1 MPLHPD
7 CAAYMQ
13 KSADWAAARGL
24 TAFWEM
30 PHARARQV
38 YRDFITSSGRPM
50 PEMARVEDIRIPTR
64 AGDCPARLLVPA
76 GARSA
81 SLPVIVYYFSGGY
94 VIGGI
99 DESEHEARRLAA
111 RTPAIVVSVGYRVA
125 PEHRFPAAAED
136 AYDALTWVA
145 ANAPRFGG
153 DPQRLAVAGCSA
165 GGGLS
170 AIMAARA
177 TAGGP
182 PLRLAILHCPWLD
195 LTLSQ
200 PSIARYAKGYDLDR
214 EFLEWFVAAYL
225 ADSGRAGDALV
236 SPLLHPVPAGMPA
249 MIILAAECDPLF
261 DEARLY
267 ADKLRA
273 ARVPTTLIEAPGMIH
288 AFNEITHLIPAGERL
303 LDPVHAAIRSALAG
317 A

>member
-7 CAAYMQ
+7 CTAYMQ
-13 KSADWAAARGL
+13 KSAEWAAARGL
-24 TAFWEM
+24 RAFWEM
-30 PHARARQV
+30 PHAQARQV
-38 YRDFITSSGRPM
+38 YRDFITGSGRPM
-50 PEMARVEDIRIPTR
+50 PEMAQVEDIDIPTR
-64 AGDCPARLLVPA
+64 AGSCPARILKPTGDA
-76 GARSA
+76 SA
-81 SLPVIVYYFSGGY
+81 PLPVIVYFFSGGY

-136 AYDALTWVA
+136 AYDALKWVA
-145 ANAPRFGG
+145 EQAPRFGG

-170 AIMAARA
+170 AIVATTAA
-177 TAGGP
+177 AGGP
-182 PLRLAILHCPWLD
+182 RLRLGILHCPWLD

-200 PSIARYAKGYDLDR
+200 PSIARYAQGYDLDR
-214 EFLEWFVAAYL
+214 AFLDWFVAAYIGSSGKARDPL
-225 ADSGRAGDALV
+225 A
-236 SPLLHPVPAGMPA
+236 SPLLHAIPPGMPA
-249 MIILAAECDPLF
+249 MVILAAECDPLF

-273 ARVPTTLIEAPGMIH
+273 TGVPTTLVEAPGMIH
-288 AFNEITHLIPAGERL
+288 AFNELTHLIPAAERL
-303 LDPVHAAIRSALAG
+303 LDPVHVAIRGALNG
-317 A
+317 

>member
-7 CAAYMQ
+7 CTAYMQ
-13 KSADWAAARGL
+13 KSAEWAAARGL
-24 TAFWEM
+24 SAFWEM

-38 YRDFITSSGRPM
+38 YRDFITTSGRPM
-50 PEMARVEDIRIPTR
+50 PEMARVEDIRIPTGG
-64 AGDCPARLLVPA
+64 GDCPGRLLTPA
-76 GARSA
+76 STGSA
-81 SLPVIVYYFSGGY
+81 PLPVIVYYFSGGY

-111 RTPAIVVSVGYRVA
+111 RTPAIVISVGYRVA

-136 AYDALTWVA
+136 AYDALKWVA
-145 ANAPRFGG
+145 ANAHRFGG

-170 AIMAARA
+170 AIVATRAAA
-177 TAGGP
+177 DGP
-182 PLRLAILHCPWLD
+182 RLRLAILHCPWLD

-200 PSIARYAKGYDLDR
+200 PSIMRYAKGYDLDR
-214 EFLEWFVAAYL
+214 EFLDWFVAAYI
-225 ADSGRAGDALV
+225 DKPDRAGDFLA
-236 SPLLHPVPAGMPA
+236 SPLLHAIPAGMPG
-249 MIILAAECDPLF
+249 MVILAAECDPLVG
-261 DEARLY
+261 EARLY
-267 ADKLRA
+267 AEKLQT
-273 ARVPTTLIEAPGMIH
+273 ARVPTTFVEAPGMIH

-303 LDPVHAAIRSALAG
+303 LDPVHAAIRSALGG

>member
-7 CAAYMQ
+7 CAAYMR
-13 KSADWAAARGL
+13 KSAEWAAARGL
-24 TAFWEM
+24 TAFCEM
-30 PHARARQV
+30 PHARAREV
-38 YRDFITSSGRPM
+38 YRDFIVSSGRPM

-64 AGDCPARLLVPA
+64 AGGCPARLLVPA
-76 GARSA
+76 GERSA
-81 SLPVIVYYFSGGY
+81 PLPVIVYNFSGGY
-94 VIGGI
+94 VIGGV

-111 RTPAIVVSVGYRVA
+111 RTPAIVVSVGYRLA

-136 AYDALTWVA
+136 AYDALIWVA

-153 DPQRLAVAGCSA
+153 DPHRLAIAGCSA

-170 AIMAARA
+170 AITAARA

-200 PSIARYAKGYDLDR
+200 ASIARYAKGYDLDR

-225 ADSGRAGDALV
+225 ADGGKVRDPLA

-303 LDPVHAAIRSALAG
+303 LDPVHATIRNALAG

>member
-1 MPLHPD
+1 MR
-7 CAAYMQ
+7 
-13 KSADWAAARGL
+13 KSGEWAAARGL
-24 TAFWEM
+24 PAFWEM
-30 PHARARQV
+30 PHARAREV
-38 YRDFITSSGRPM
+38 YRDFITTSGRPM

-64 AGDCPARLLVPA
+64 AGACAARVLKPTSDA
-76 GARSA
+76 SA
-81 SLPVIVYYFSGGY
+81 ALPVIVYYFSGGY

-125 PEHRFPAAAED
+125 PEYRFPAAAED

-145 ANAPRFGG
+145 AHAQRFGG

-170 AIMAARA
+170 AIAATRA
-177 TAGGP
+177 AAGGP
-182 PLRLAILHCPWLD
+182 RLRLAILHCPWLD

-214 EFLEWFVAAYL
+214 EFLDWFVAAYIGDTGK
-225 ADSGRAGDALV
+225 AADALA
-236 SPLLHPVPAGMPA
+236 SPLLHPIPVGMPA
-249 MIILAAECDPLF
+249 MVILAAECDPLF

-267 ADKLRA
+267 AEKLRA
-273 ARVPTTLIEAPGMIH
+273 ARVPTTFVEAPGMIH
-288 AFNEITHLIPAGERL
+288 AFNEITHLIPAGQRL
-303 LDPVHAAIRSALAG
+303 LDPVHAAIRDALNG
-317 A
+317 

>member
-7 CAAYMQ
+7 CTAYMQ
-13 KSADWAAARGL
+13 KAGEWAAARGL
-24 TAFWEM
+24 SAFWEM

-38 YRDFITSSGRPM
+38 YRDFITTSARPM

-64 AGDCPARLLVPA
+64 AGDCPARLLIPPDT
-76 GARSA
+76 GSA
-81 SLPVIVYYFSGGY
+81 PLPVVVYYFSGGY

-111 RTPAIVVSVGYRVA
+111 HAPAIVVSVGYRVA

-136 AYDALTWVA
+136 AYDALKWVA
-145 ANAPRFGG
+145 DNAQGFGG
-153 DPQRLAVAGCSA
+153 DARRLAVAGCSA

-170 AIMAARA
+170 AIVAAKA
-177 TAGGP
+177 AAGGP
-182 PLRLAILHCPWLD
+182 QLRLATLHCPWLD

-200 PSIARYAKGYDLDR
+200 RSIARYARGHDLDR
-214 EFLEWFVAAYL
+214 EFLAWFVTSYIGKTDGTRDPL
-225 ADSGRAGDALV
+225 A
-236 SPLLHPVPAGMPA
+236 SPLLHAIPAGMPA
-249 MIILAAECDPLF
+249 MVILAAECDPLF

-273 ARVPTTLIEAPGMIH
+273 AGVPTTLIEAPGMIQ
-288 AFNEITHLIPAGERL
+288 AFNELAHLILAAEGL
-303 LDPVHAAIRSALAG
+303 LDRVDAAIRSALG
-317 A
+317 GE

>member
-1 MPLHPD
+1 MPLHSD
-7 CAAYMQ
+7 GTAYMR
-13 KSADWAAARGL
+13 KSAEWAAARGL
-24 TAFWEM
+24 PPFWEM
-30 PHARARQV
+30 PHARARAV
-38 YRDFITSSGRPM
+38 YREFITTSGRAM

-64 AGDCPARLLVPA
+64 AGDCPARVLKPTSDA
-76 GARSA
+76 SA

-111 RTPAIVVSVGYRVA
+111 RTPAIVVSIGYRVA

-136 AYDALTWVA
+136 ACDTLTWVA
-145 ANAPRFGG
+145 AHAQRFGG

-170 AIMAARA
+170 AIVATKAAASGCPR
-177 TAGGP
+177 
-182 PLRLAILHCPWLD
+182 LRLAILHCPWLD

-214 EFLEWFVAAYL
+214 EFLDWFVAAYIDSSGKVGDPL
-225 ADSGRAGDALV
+225 A
-236 SPLLHPVPAGMPA
+236 SPLLHPIPTGMPA
-249 MIILAAECDPLF
+249 MVVLAAECDPLF

-267 ADKLRA
+267 A
-273 ARVPTTLIEAPGMIH
+273 
-288 AFNEITHLIPAGERL
+288 
-303 LDPVHAAIRSALAG
+303 
-317 A
+317 